1 MSSLQFVVHPIPGT
15 EDQLNDRLK
24 EVADRLNRFGPVS
37 PPQALSV
44 IKSGVKKIAIGPNHF
59 ALLLDDGKVCRVAFS
74 IISDRLD
81 LTKNDSNKK
90 YGNRGDPLGDSVCL
104 STMKSIFGNSS
115 KGGGGGGGGRQ
126 VTRTRARIVRSSTSN
141 LTRGRGPSGTGV
153 IMGGNSSGGGSRSV
167 ISAPYVPEELVSQAQ
182 VVLQG
187 KSRNLIIRELQRT
200 NLDVNLAVNNLLSR
214 DDEEGEEGE
223 EGADSYVPEDLIS
236 LLDGGF
242 HPDHSVIIDADAMF
256 SEDMFGYPS
265 MRLRGSG
272 LRRGGSAAE
281 RERGGSEG
289 TSGSG
294 GGSGAGGGSSERNTD
309 RDRDRRGADTGERDS
324 FSRWRDRQY
333 FGPRRWLET
342 ALRDTSWD
350 KDGVKGHLEPTI
362 EKYGEWSGFPI
373 HNKKKEVSG
382 GNPLWMSDDVE
393 FWPEKDGIGT
403 PRFVN
408 ITALHS
414 ELIAVSS
421 TGQLH
426 QWKWSESEAYR
437 SNENGVYHP
446 KTNVLGLTNERIVL
460 ISACSIRCTVATES
474 GKVATWMD
482 EQLAHAAAKLEHP
495 ATTFTEFTLDRITSL
510 HTCTLYTL
518 ARLES
523 GALYW
528 WGVLPFN
535 QRKKQ
540 WEKHRA
546 KSSKARPSIS
556 SSEIVAGTQVCMKS
570 SPMYQPGAIG
580 FTVVG
585 GVPKVGQLQNAAW
598 NITDVCRFKLLPL
611 TSANVSS
618 SDSKCRADPSSTG
631 SNKCSKT
638 SSSSQPKSSS
648 QKENAD
654 RIDMPPPPS
663 PASSTCSD
671 TGSTSHKR
679 PKRVTVKE
687 DEKKDEMMWPLRDV
701 VFVEDVKGLPVGK
714 VLKVDGAYAAVKFPP
729 SSSKDQCKDGKD
741 SSMEDSL
748 SFLLDCR
755 LMRKDDLQ
763 VVKTNTSSRAPDCFQ
778 RTPRRI
784 NIGENIGQIL
794 AVTVDGLG
802 LHAVVKNNSRIS
814 YMLFN
819 LTTGRIEQ
827 DSPFPSDTDSFMGIE
842 PGNISLT
849 STGEMS
855 DSVLLLRDGN
865 STLCPLAKDSVDSIR
880 DSQWLDLPPLK
891 CIAAAA
897 HALPVSNSSLKT
909 QAAVIILAIQ
919 HQALMPSI
927 LRCDLET
934 VKHILLSLEHDSR
947 GEETLQA
954 ILAER
959 CDGNRNIFHACI
971 SMCTPTTNKDSEAE
985 LPPAVTSTTTSDSN
999 NVISWTSRS
1008 VSLREMMRRATAAVS
1023 RSNCEGSSETGNGQD
1038 EGTAVLGWP
1047 PDPFM
1052 EPTSGDEDSIMTGL
1066 PSRDTASAGGPAA
1079 GIANSQQP
1087 TSTSTPLKAPPLP
1100 QLPDPAERRVNA
1112 LMALRLLCES
1122 PALQPHLPTLLMAKD
1137 GQGQTPFMLAVAC
1150 RAYQAGLVLFETIL
1164 TLVSKGRTCPTPP
1177 PPPPPPPPPSSAA
1190 STATTEERLKSV
1202 LSAWFSKSSN
1212 TEMKLSHTEETEIV
1226 DKEGLEAMVFPRGSN
1241 PDLSPLHII
1250 CCNDTCSFTWT
1261 GAEHINQDIF
1271 ECRTCGLTG
1280 SLCCCTECARVCH
1293 RGHDCKL
1300 KRTSP
1305 TAYCDCWEKCKCRAL
1320 VQGNQTARFS
1330 LLSCLIVHTDL
1341 VTKHNSRGESIL
1353 LFLVQTVG
1361 RQMVEQR
1368 QYRAPRSR
1376 SASAT
1381 SRKTPSSDP
1390 ASLEPDMPE
1399 HDLEPPRFSRRAFER
1414 LLSDW
1419 PAVKGMIMTGTKE
1432 ERDWKQPLYE
1442 EQAYLNAQN
1451 GSALLDKFTHCL
1463 LVKCGTE
1470 MVDNVIA
1477 TLSRELQNTTV
1488 PGRVE
1493 EATIVAR
1500 RFVRSVARIFVIF
1513 SVEMAPNVSKRRSM
1527 SGLTSAPLLKSKRVF
1542 QSLLKISVE
1551 ELCETADSLIAPV
1564 RLGVSRPTPPFTL
1577 ATSTMEVINGTEDLF
1592 SVEPLA
1598 PPSTS
1603 NTTSGR
1609 RGQKSNRSGE
1619 ENQGSAGSRSGSI
1632 VPRSLV
1638 SLIDIEEEMV
1648 ESLVALA
1655 NDGEGSEGEGEREV
1669 EREGPEREVEREGA
1683 ESESE
1688 DLLVETES
1696 DSDQSNQE
1704 TVQHVPSN
1712 TPPTTVLGEDES
1724 GDSSQQEET
1733 DGESEGLDHEE
1744 MVLGDEQLERR
1755 SGQSGQGQRS
1765 NLAPQSMQWAIRS
1778 RDTGS
1783 RSSGGFRV
1791 ASGNSLVFIDPSS
1804 LRRST
1809 NTSSASSSNHDGV
1822 TMTTTA
1828 ACLARSFA
1836 IVLRQIADLLGS
1848 LHNVSAPQQ
1857 QPVPITYQDCIHLQ
1871 NYVERQLKPTW
1882 DWLLTVMDSTE
1893 SQLRFGASLT
1903 TASDPAHPHH
1913 PLYHGSGSSSSN
1925 TANGGSSSNSGT
1937 GGPSN
1942 GGTTSGSTSRSAT
1955 QSSHR
1960 PGGSSSAPST
1970 RIVGFTTNTDS
1981 SRPSRDRD
1989 GNNEGQSARR
1999 ELLMYCLSLMRCHNS
2014 EHADSLPVLDVSSLR
2029 HIAYVFDAL
2038 IYLLRAG
2045 TDQNPVLEETLLPQT
2060 WTQPDENE
2068 NDEAEDDLPPTP
2080 VAMETESVEEVEPL
2094 GTAGKGRRH
2103 PFFQRSDSTLWL
2115 GCSPPDPFEMPM
2127 ARALPLADQPHLLQP
2142 NATRDQLF
2150 GIPKQPVNISENQ
2163 GFSSTTTQLG
2173 TLPTRLGLSLRSESA
2188 QHRPE
2193 PEQDVKGRTIEP
2205 EQEAASGPV
2214 DMELDDTIPNQAPP
2228 SPQPN
2233 VPIILSVH
2241 SGWPQPTQQSM
2252 RPLVIV
2258 RAVRANAAEDGP
2270 PSPVTA
2276 PIEPSVPTTHHVENS
2291 TDITPQ
2297 QPLPRIGGWVSAD
2310 ALLGRWRM
2318 ALDLFGRVFMEDVG
2332 LEPGSVVSELGGF
2345 PVKEA
2350 KFRRDME
2357 RIRNQQNRDLT
2368 LSKVER
2374 DRTQLL
2380 FQTLKELNNVYNS
2393 HQRRA
2398 GAQPPLA
2405 VNRVKVTFKEEPG
2418 EGSGVARSFYTA
2430 IAEALLANE
2439 KLPNL
2444 EGAQVGSR
2452 SQYNVLSRLGTRD
2465 RDSRGRR
2472 IMTRSSSS
2480 RCRSPRRTLSF
2491 EARSFTPSS
2500 QLLAN
2505 TTSGSS
2511 SGGSSSG
2518 GASGNTSNGTSSN
2531 SQEAGQL
2538 NDHLSYHQITLGERL
2553 YPKVHSMRPSF
2564 AAKITGMLLELS
2576 PAQLLMLLAS
2586 EDALRAK
2593 VEEAMQI
2600 LLARGHQLGNHTLLG
2615 KSTSGSGSSSTGG
2628 SAGGG
2633 SGSTP
2638 SLGGVGEATTETV
2651 DDTAIEDNAPLFYA
2665 PGKRGFYSPRQGR
2678 ASFERLNAFRNTG
2691 RLMGLCLLQNELLP
2705 LLLNRHVLKFI
2716 LGRQIRFHD
2725 LAFFDPVMYESLRQL
2740 VIDAETKQGNSL
2752 FSALDLTF
2760 SIELSPEEGGGSMD
2774 LVPGGR
2780 DLEVT
2785 AANVYDYVR
2794 KYAEYRMYKSQQ
2806 KALEAIR
2813 QGVFDVL
2820 PAGSLDG
2827 LTAEDLRLL
2836 LNGVG
2841 DINVSVLISYTS
2853 FNDESGESSERLL
2866 KFKRWLWAIVEKM
2879 THMERMDLVYFW
2891 TGSPALPASEDG
2903 FQPMP
2908 SVTIR
2913 PADDTHLPTANT
2925 CISRLY
2931 IPLYSSRAV
2940 LRHKLLLAIK
2950 TKNFGFV

>member
-59 ALLLDDGKVCRVAFS
+59 ALLLEDGKVCRVAFS

-90 YGNRGDPLGDSVCL
+90 YGNRGDPVCL

-256 SEDMFGYPS
+256 SEDMFGYSS
-265 MRLRGSG
+265 MRLRNSS
-272 LRRGGSAAE
+272 LRRGTTE

-294 GGSGAGGGSSERNTD
+294 GGSGTGGNSERNSD
-309 RDRDRRGADTGERDS
+309 RDRDRRGADTD
-324 FSRWRDRQY
+324 
-333 FGPRRWLET
+333 
-342 ALRDTSWD
+342 
-350 KDGVKGHLEPTI
+350 
-362 EKYGEWSGFPI
+362 
-373 HNKKKEVSG
+373 NKKKEVSG

-393 FWPEKDGIGT
+393 FWPDKDGVGA
-403 PRFVN
+403 PRFTN
-408 ITALHS
+408 IAALHS

-426 QWKWSESEAYR
+426 QWKWSEAEAYKC
-437 SNENGVYHP
+437 NENGIYHP
-446 KTNVLGLTNERIVL
+446 KTSVLGLVNERVVL

-535 QRKKQ
+535 QRKMQ

-546 KSSKARPSIS
+546 KSSKARPYVSTS
-556 SSEIVAGTQVCMKS
+556 QIVAGTQVCMKK

-598 NITDVCRFKLLPL
+598 DFIDVCTFKLIPP
-611 TSANVSS
+611 TSVNTPNTDNKSRSDSS
-618 SDSKCRADPSSTG
+618 SSG

-638 SSSSQPKSSS
+638 SSTSQPKSSS

-687 DEKKDEMMWPLRDV
+687 DEKKDEMVWPLRDV
-701 VFVEDVKGLPVGK
+701 VFVEDVKSLPVGK
-714 VLKVDGAYAAVKFPP
+714 VLKVDGAFALVKFPP
-729 SSSKDQCKDGKD
+729 SSSKDCKD
-741 SSMEDSL
+741 SSSSDDSL
-748 SFLLDCR
+748 SFLQDCR
-755 LMRKDDLQ
+755 LIRRDDLQ

-784 NIGENIGQIL
+784 NIGENMGQIL

-842 PGNISLT
+842 PSNISLT
-849 STGEMS
+849 STGEMY

-880 DSQWLDLPPLK
+880 DCQWLDLPPLK

-919 HQALMPSI
+919 EQALMPSI

-947 GEETLQA
+947 GEETLHA

-959 CDGNRNIFHACI
+959 CDGNRNIFHACV

-985 LPPAVTSTTTSDSN
+985 LPATVTSSTTSESN

-1023 RSNCEGSSETGNGQD
+1023 RNNCETVAESGSAQD
-1038 EGTAVLGWP
+1038 DGAAVLGWP

-1052 EPTSGDEDSIMTGL
+1052 EQTSGDEDSIMTGL
-1066 PSRDTASAGGPAA
+1066 AGRDTNSASSGTGG
-1079 GIANSQQP
+1079 GITTNQQP
-1087 TSTSTPLKAPPLP
+1087 SSTSTPLKAPPLP

-1164 TLVSKGRTCPTPP
+1164 SLVSKVPTCTTPPTPP
-1177 PPPPPPPPPSSAA
+1177 PPPPP
-1190 STATTEERLKSV
+1190 STASSGPTTEERLKSV
-1202 LSAWFSKSSN
+1202 LSAWFSKTN
-1212 TEMKLSHTEETEIV
+1212 NAEVILSHTEETEII

-1320 VQGNQTARFS
+1320 VQGNQSARFN

-1390 ASLEPDMPE
+1390 ACLEPDMPE

-1470 MVDNVIA
+1470 MVDSVVA
-1477 TLSRELQNTTV
+1477 TLSRELQNAAV

-1493 EATIVAR
+1493 EASIVAR

-1513 SVEMAPNVSKRRSM
+1513 SVEMAPNVNRRRAL
-1527 SGLTSAPLLKSKRVF
+1527 SGVSAPLMKCKRVF

-1577 ATSTMEVINGTEDLF
+1577 STSTIEVINGSEELF

-1598 PPSTS
+1598 PPSSTS
-1603 NTTSGR
+1603 TNSGR
-1609 RGQKSNRSGE
+1609 RGQKSNRTGE
-1619 ENQGSAGSRSGSI
+1619 DNQGSSGSRSGSI

-1669 EREGPEREVEREGA
+1669 EREGAEREVEREGA

-1712 TPPTTVLGEDES
+1712 TPPAAVLGEDES

-1791 ASGNSLVFIDPSS
+1791 ASGNSLVFIDPTS

-1809 NTSSASSSNHDGV
+1809 NTSSASNNNHDGV

-1925 TANGGSSSNSGT
+1925 SGNGSGGSGSGT
-1937 GGPSN
+1937 GSGSN
-1942 GGTTSGSTSRSAT
+1942 GGTTSGSASRSAT

-1960 PGGSSSAPST
+1960 PGGSSSAPT
-1970 RIVGFTTNTDS
+1970 PRIVGFATNTDS

-1989 GNNEGQSARR
+1989 GSNEGQSARR

-2045 TDQNPVLEETLLPQT
+2045 TDQNPVLEETLLPQH

-2068 NDEAEDDLPPTP
+2068 NDEAEEDLPPTP
-2080 VAMETESVEEVEPL
+2080 VAMDTAESVSVEEVEPL

-2127 ARALPLADQPHLLQP
+2127 AKALPLADQPHLLQP

-2150 GIPKQPVNISENQ
+2150 GIPKQPVNINEHQ
-2163 GFSSTTTQLG
+2163 GFSSTTQLG
-2173 TLPTRLGLSLRSESA
+2173 TLPTRLGLSLRSENCNRLEIGQGNKVRSMETDH
-2188 QHRPE
+2188 QECSRQE
-2193 PEQDVKGRTIEP
+2193 TTSMDMDVDV
-2205 EQEAASGPV
+2205 SV
-2214 DMELDDTIPNQAPP
+2214 PNPGPP
-2228 SPQPN
+2228 SPQQN
-2233 VPIILSVH
+2233 SSIILSVQNN
-2241 SGWPQPTQQSM
+2241 WNQPTQQST

-2258 RAVRANAAEDGP
+2258 RAVRSSNTTEDGP
-2270 PSPVTA
+2270 QSPVTA
-2276 PIEPSVPTTHHVENS
+2276 PIEPSVSTAHHNIENTSEITT
-2291 TDITPQ
+2291 Q

-2310 ALLGRWRM
+2310 VLLGRWRM

-2357 RIRNQQNRDLT
+2357 RIRNLQNRDLT

-2465 RDSRGRR
+2465 RDSRARR

-2480 RCRSPRRTLSF
+2480 RCRSPRTLSF

-2505 TTSGSS
+2505 TTSSS
-2511 SGGSSSG
+2511 SGGGGSSG
-2518 GASGNTSNGTSSN
+2518 GGSTGGGNSGGSGSSSSN
-2531 SQEAGQL
+2531 QEAGQSL
-2538 NDHLSYHQITLGERL
+2538 NEHLSYHQITLGERL

-2600 LLARGHQLGNHTLLG
+2600 LLARGHQLGNHTLIEMDLLSTSSG
-2615 KSTSGSGSSSTGG
+2615 KGSSSGSGTTSGNSGGSSSNP
-2628 SAGGG
+2628 SDMPAGG
-2633 SGSTP
+2633 
-2638 SLGGVGEATTETV
+2638 ETSDSV

-2760 SIELSPEEGGGSMD
+2760 SIELSSEEGGGSIE

-2785 AANVYDYVR
+2785 SANVYDYVR

>member
-44 IKSGVKKIAIGPNHF
+44 IKSSVKKIVIGPNHF
-59 ALLLDDGKVCRVAFS
+59 ALLLEDGKVCRVAFS

-81 LTKNDSNKK
+81 LTKND
-90 YGNRGDPLGDSVCL
+90 
-104 STMKSIFGNSS
+104 NSKNS

-141 LTRGRGPSGTGV
+141 LRGRGGTGV
-153 IMGGNSSGGGSRSV
+153 IMGGNSSGSGSRTV
-167 ISAPYVPEELVSQAQ
+167 ISAPYVPEELVTQAQ

-223 EGADSYVPEDLIS
+223 EGGDSYVPEDLIS

-256 SEDMFGYPS
+256 SEDMFGYSS
-265 MRLRGSG
+265 MRMGNVGR
-272 LRRGGSAAE
+272 LRRPGGPNE
-281 RERGGSEG
+281 RERGSSEG
-289 TSGSG
+289 TSGER
-294 GGSGAGGGSSERNTD
+294 SSE
-309 RDRDRRGADTGERDS
+309 RDRDRRDGNDRDS

-342 ALRDTSWD
+342 ALRDTNWD
-350 KDGVKGHLEPTI
+350 KEGG
-362 EKYGEWSGFPI
+362 
-373 HNKKKEVSG
+373 NKKKDVSG

-393 FWPEKDGIGT
+393 FWPDKEGT
-403 PRFVN
+403 NSPKFIN
-408 ITALHS
+408 IAALYS

-421 TGQLH
+421 NGQLH
-426 QWKWSESEAYR
+426 QWKWADTEPFKA
-437 SNENGVYHP
+437 ENGVHHP
-446 KTNVLGLTNERIVL
+446 KTIPLGLLNERVTL

-474 GKVATWMD
+474 GKVATWLD
-482 EQLAHAAAKLEHP
+482 EQISHAAGKLEHP
-495 ATTFTEFTLDRITSL
+495 ATTFTEFTLDRISSL
-510 HTCTLYTL
+510 YTCTLYTL

-546 KSSKARPSIS
+546 KSSKARPSVTNQ
-556 SSEIVAGTQVCMKS
+556 EIVPGTQVCMKS
-570 SPMYQPGAIG
+570 SPMYQAGAIG

-598 NITDVCRFKLLPL
+598 NLTDICRYKLLPPPSPS
-611 TSANVSS
+611 SA
-618 SDSKCRADPSSTG
+618 SDSKCRTDTSSSG
-631 SNKCSKT
+631 ANKCSKT
-638 SSSSQPKSSS
+638 SSCSQPKSSS
-648 QKENAD
+648 QKETAD

-687 DEKKDEMMWPLRDV
+687 DDKKDEIMWNLRDV
-701 VFVEDVKGLPVGK
+701 VFVEDVKSLPIGK
-714 VLKVDGAYAAVKFPP
+714 VLMVDGSYAVVRFLSNP
-729 SSSKDQCKDGKD
+729 SKETGKDGKEITLCD
-741 SSMEDSL
+741 E
-748 SFLLDCR
+748 SFGAFQDCR
-755 LMRKDDLQ
+755 LLRKDELQ
-763 VVKTNTSSRAPDCFQ
+763 VVKTNTTCRAPDCFQ

-784 NIGENIGQIL
+784 NIGDNVGQIL
-794 AVTVDGLG
+794 AVAVDGLG
-802 LHAVVKNNSRIS
+802 LHAIVKSNARLS

-827 DSPFPSDTDSFMGIE
+827 DCPFPTDTDSFMGLE
-842 PGNISLT
+842 PSNISLT

-855 DSVLLLRDGN
+855 ESVLLLRDGN

-880 DSQWLDLPPLK
+880 DCQWLDLPPLK
-891 CIAAAA
+891 ALAAAP
-897 HALPVSNSSLKT
+897 HALPNSNSSLKS

-919 HQALMPSI
+919 SQLLMPSI
-927 LRCDLET
+927 LRCDIDH

-947 GEETLQA
+947 GEETLLA
-954 ILAER
+954 ILNER
-959 CDGNRNIFHACI
+959 CDGNRNIFHACV
-971 SMCTPTTNKDSEAE
+971 SMCTPTTNKDSEADLLNVLSE
-985 LPPAVTSTTTSDSN
+985 MPNTVTSGTTTDTS
-999 NVISWTSRS
+999 NVISWSSRP
-1008 VSLREMMRRATAAVS
+1008 VSIREMMRRATAAVRTGS
-1023 RSNCEGSSETGNGQD
+1023 GSNNAGEGNETGGQD
-1038 EGTAVLGWP
+1038 ESVLGWP
-1047 PDPFM
+1047 PDPFL
-1052 EPTSGDEDSIMTGL
+1052 ETASGDEDSLMVGL
-1066 PSRDTASAGGPAA
+1066 REG
-1079 GIANSQQP
+1079 
-1087 TSTSTPLKAPPLP
+1087 LKAPPP
-1100 QLPDPAERRVNA
+1100 PPVLPDPAERRTNA
-1112 LMALRLLCES
+1112 LIALKILCES
-1122 PALQPHLPTLLMAKD
+1122 PALHPHLPQLLQAKD
-1137 GQGQTPFMLAVAC
+1137 AQGQTPFMLSVAC

-1164 TLVSKGRTCPTPP
+1164 SLVSKPQAPPTPP
-1177 PPPPPPPPPSSAA
+1177 PPPPPPNTTA
-1190 STATTEERLKSV
+1190 STEERLKSV
-1202 LSAWFSKSSN
+1202 LSAWFSKPNN
-1212 TEMKLSHTEETEIV
+1212 TELKLVNSDDTEII

-1320 VQGNQTARFS
+1320 VQGSQSARFQLMSS
-1330 LLSCLIVHTDL
+1330 LITHTDL
-1341 VTKHNSRGESIL
+1341 VSKHNSRGESIL

-1381 SRKTPSSDP
+1381 TRKTPSSDV
-1390 ASLEPDMPE
+1390 EPDMPE

-1414 LLSDW
+1414 LLNDW
-1419 PAVKGMIMTGTKE
+1419 PAVKGMIMTGVKE
-1432 ERDWKQPLYE
+1432 EKNWRQNPYYE
-1442 EQAYLNAQN
+1442 EHAYLHAQS

-1463 LVKCGTE
+1463 LVKCGSE
-1470 MVDNVIA
+1470 MVESVVA
-1477 TLSRELQNTTV
+1477 TLTRELQNTSI
-1488 PGRVE
+1488 PGRAE
-1493 EATIVAR
+1493 EAALVTR
-1500 RFVRSVARIFVIF
+1500 RFVRSVARIFVVF
-1513 SVEMAPNVSKRRSM
+1513 SVEMAPQASKRKAY
-1527 SGLTSAPLLKSKRVF
+1527 LTRVTGATGPIMKCKKVF
-1542 QSLLKISVE
+1542 QSLTKIAVE

-1564 RLGVSRPTPPFTL
+1564 RLGVARPTPPFTL
-1577 ATSTMEVINGTEDLF
+1577 STSSIEGSEELF

-1598 PPSTS
+1598 PPNSTGS
-1603 NTTSGR
+1603 R
-1609 RGQKSNRSGE
+1609 RGQKAARGSE
-1619 ENQGSAGSRSGSI
+1619 EAQGSSTSTIRQR
-1632 VPRSLV
+1632 PLV
-1638 SLIDIEEEMV
+1638 SLMDIEEEMV

-1655 NDGEGSEGEGEREV
+1655 NDGEGSEGETERETERETGERE
-1669 EREGPEREVEREGA
+1669 GEREGA

-1712 TPPTTVLGEDES
+1712 TPPATGEDES

-1733 DGESEGLDHEE
+1733 DAESEGLDQEE
-1744 MVLGDEQLERR
+1744 MVLADEQLERR
-1755 SGQSGQGQRS
+1755 TSSSGQGQRS

-1778 RDTGS
+1778 RDTNS
-1783 RSSGGFRV
+1783 RSSGFRV
-1791 ASGNSLVFIDPSS
+1791 ASGNSLVFIDPTS
-1804 LRRST
+1804 LRRPA
-1809 NTSSASSSNHDGV
+1809 NNSSSGNSTQDGV

-1836 IVLRQIADLLGS
+1836 IVLRQIADLLGGTHSMSVPSENS
-1848 LHNVSAPQQ
+1848 LV
-1857 QPVPITYQDCIHLQ
+1857 ITYEECIELQ
-1871 NYVERQLKPTW
+1871 KYVERQLKPTW
-1882 DWLLTVMDSTE
+1882 DWLMTVMDSTE
-1893 SQLRFGASLT
+1893 AQLRFGASLT
-1903 TASDPAHPHH
+1903 TASDPNHPNH
-1913 PLYHGSGSSSSN
+1913 PLHHSSGGWSAPSVLQSSGATASSR
-1925 TANGGSSSNSGT
+1925 NGGGAGGRDMPPTSTPRQAGASS
-1937 GGPSN
+1937 
-1942 GGTTSGSTSRSAT
+1942 
-1955 QSSHR
+1955 
-1960 PGGSSSAPST
+1960 SSSAPAA
-1970 RIVGFTTNTDS
+1970 RIVERFTSNSDS
-1981 SRPSRDRD
+1981 SRPPRDRD
-1989 GNNEGQSARR
+1989 GQVDAHSARR

-2045 TDQNPVLEETLLPQT
+2045 TDQNPVIDETLLPQT
-2060 WTQPDENE
+2060 WAQPDENE
-2068 NDEAEDDLPPTP
+2068 NEEGEEEGSSAAAGGTSTTPSGTPPAATPPAGDDTDET
-2080 VAMETESVEEVEPL
+2080 EPL
-2094 GTAGKGRRH
+2094 GLAGRGRRH
-2103 PFFQRSDSTLWL
+2103 PFFQRSDSTLCL
-2115 GCSPPDPFEMPM
+2115 GCTAPDPFDTPM
-2127 ARALPLADQPHLLQP
+2127 ARSLPLADQPHLLQP
-2142 NATRDQLF
+2142 NATRDELF
-2150 GIPKQPVNISENQ
+2150 GIPKIPAPEQQ
-2163 GFSSTTTQLG
+2163 SSSGTSNQLG
-2173 TLPTRLGLSLRSESA
+2173 PLPTRLGLSLRTEEALIEKSKKETS
-2188 QHRPE
+2188 
-2193 PEQDVKGRTIEP
+2193 QDKFLCKED
-2205 EQEAASGPV
+2205 SS
-2214 DMELDDTIPNQAPP
+2214 DMEIDHDDAKQESNDVAR
-2228 SPQPN
+2228 
-2233 VPIILSVH
+2233 VPIIVST
-2241 SGWPQPTQQSM
+2241 SSEEGRET

-2258 RAVRANAAEDGP
+2258 RAGKSGEEKCNIEASINDDDMGVRVDDE
-2270 PSPVTA
+2270 
-2276 PIEPSVPTTHHVENS
+2276 EPFP
-2291 TDITPQ
+2291 
-2297 QPLPRIGGWVSAD
+2297 PLPRICSWITAD
-2310 ALLGRWRM
+2310 LLLGRWRL

-2357 RIRNQQNRDLT
+2357 RLRNQQNRDLT
-2368 LSKVER
+2368 LAKVER
-2374 DRTQLL
+2374 DRTSLL
-2380 FQTLKELNNVYNS
+2380 FQTLKELNTVYNS

-2398 GAQPPLA
+2398 GSQPPLA

-2452 SQYNVLSRLGTRD
+2452 QQYNVLQRIRTRD
-2465 RDSRGRR
+2465 RDTVRR
-2472 IMTRSSSS
+2472 IQMRSVPEDGLLIVLSSLGLRRKKTRSSASS
-2480 RCRSPRRTLSF
+2480 RCRSPRRSLSID
-2491 EARSFTPSS
+2491 ARSFAPSS
-2500 QLLAN
+2500 QAV
-2505 TTSGSS
+2505 S
-2511 SGGSSSG
+2511 
-2518 GASGNTSNGTSSN
+2518 ATSSATSTPSDA
-2531 SQEAGQL
+2531 SQAN

-2553 YPKVHSMRPSF
+2553 YPKVHALRPSF

-2586 EDALRAK
+2586 EEALRQK

-2600 LLARGHQLGNHTLLG
+2600 ILANGHQIGNHTLLEMDLLSATNPS
-2615 KSTSGSGSSSTGG
+2615 KSTSSN
-2628 SAGGG
+2628 
-2633 SGSTP
+2633 TP
-2638 SLGGVGEATTETV
+2638 VNSDVSVSETTEEV
-2651 DDTAIEDNAPLFYA
+2651 VVEDNAPLFYT
-2665 PGKRGFYSPRQGR
+2665 PGKRGFCSPRQGR
-2678 ASFERLNAFRNTG
+2678 ATFERINAFRNTG
-2691 RLMGLCLLQNELLP
+2691 RLIGLCLLQNELLP

-2740 VIDAETKQGNSL
+2740 VIDAESKQGNSL

-2760 SIELSPEEGGGSMD
+2760 SIELSPEEGGGSVE

-2785 AANVYDYVR
+2785 SANVYDYVR

-2820 PAGSLDG
+2820 PSCSLDG

-2853 FNDESGESSERLL
+2853 FNDESGETSERLL

-2879 THMERMDLVYFW
+2879 THIERMDLVYFW

-2931 IPLYSSRAV
+2931 IPLYSSRQV

>member
-1 MSSLQFVVHPIPGT
+1 MSSLQFVVHPVPGT
-15 EDQLNDRLK
+15 EDQLNERLK
-24 EVADRLNRFGPVS
+24 EVADRLNRFGPVA
-37 PPQALSV
+37 PPQALASL
-44 IKSGVKKIAIGPNHF
+44 KLGVKKIAIGPNHF
-59 ALLLDDGKVCRVAFS
+59 ALLLEDGKVCRVAFS

-81 LTKNDSNKK
+81 LTKNDNNK
-90 YGNRGDPLGDSVCL
+90 N
-104 STMKSIFGNSS
+104 S
-115 KGGGGGGGGRQ
+115 KGGGGGGGSRQ
-126 VTRTRARIVRSSTSN
+126 VPRRANRGIRTSA
-141 LTRGRGPSGTGV
+141 LRGRGPTGTAGV
-153 IMGGNSSGGGSRSV
+153 IMGVNTSGGSSRSV

-256 SEDMFGYPS
+256 SEDMFGYSS
-265 MRLRGSG
+265 MRIRGGTGSS
-272 LRRGGSAAE
+272 LRRTTSSSE
-281 RERGGSEG
+281 RERGASES
-289 TSGSG
+289 TSGAERSSG
-294 GGSGAGGGSSERNTD
+294 D
-309 RDRDRRGADTGERDS
+309 RDRTERRESGERDS

-333 FGPRRWLET
+333 FGPRRWLEN
-342 ALRDTSWD
+342 ALRDNTNWD
-350 KDGVKGHLEPTI
+350 KEGGD
-362 EKYGEWSGFPI
+362 S
-373 HNKKKEVSG
+373 KKKDIIG

-393 FWPEKDGIGT
+393 FWPEKDASGNSL
-403 PRFVN
+403 RFVS
-408 ITALHS
+408 IAALHS
-414 ELIAVSS
+414 ELIAVTAS
-421 TGQLH
+421 GQLH
-426 QWKWSESEAYR
+426 QWKWSDTEPYR
-437 SNENGVYHP
+437 HPDGGVYHP
-446 KTNVLGLTNERIVL
+446 KTISLGLTNERVVL

-482 EQLAHAAAKLEHP
+482 EQLAHAASKLEHP
-495 ATTFTEFTLDRITSL
+495 AATFTEFTLDKIVSL
-510 HTCTLYTL
+510 YTCTLYTL
-518 ARLES
+518 AQLES

-546 KSSKARPSIS
+546 KSTKSRPSVGS
-556 SSEIVAGTQVCMKS
+556 AEITTGTQVCMKS
-570 SPMYQPGAIG
+570 SPMYQAGAVG
-580 FTVVG
+580 FTVLG
-585 GVPKVGQLQNAAW
+585 GVPKVGQLLSAAW
-598 NITDVCRFKLLPL
+598 NLCDVCRFKLIPPAP
-611 TSANVSS
+611 TEVKSEPKPRSESS
-618 SDSKCRADPSSTG
+618 SG
-631 SNKCSKT
+631 SNKCSK
-638 SSSSQPKSSS
+638 SSSTSQPKSSS
-648 QKENAD
+648 QKETAD

-679 PKRVTVKE
+679 PKRAPVKE
-687 DEKKDEMMWPLRDV
+687 DEKKDEVMWGLRDV
-701 VFVEDVKGLPVGK
+701 VFVEDVKSLPVGR
-714 VLKVDGAYAAVKFPP
+714 VVKVDGAYAAVWFPP
-729 SSSKDQCKDGKD
+729 TSSKDRKDTKEM
-741 SSMEDSL
+741 STEESQN
-748 SFLLDCR
+748 LLQDCR

-763 VVKTNTSSRAPDCFQ
+763 VVKTSTTSRAPDCFQ

-784 NIGENIGQIL
+784 NISENLGQIL
-794 AVTVDGLG
+794 AVAVDGHG
-802 LHAVVKNNSRIS
+802 LHAIVKSNSKIS

-819 LTTGRIEQ
+819 ITSGKIEQ
-827 DSPFPSDTDSFMGIE
+827 DSPFPTETEAFLGLE
-842 PGNISLT
+842 PSNINLS

-891 CIAAAA
+891 CIAAAP
-897 HALPVSNSSLKT
+897 HSLSVSTPTNLKT
-909 QAAVIILAIQ
+909 QAALIILAVQPQI
-919 HQALMPSI
+919 LMPSI
-927 LRCDLET
+927 LRCDIET
-934 VKHILLSLEHDSR
+934 VKHILLGLEHDSR
-947 GEETLQA
+947 GEETLKA
-954 ILAER
+954 ILNER
-959 CDGNRNIFHACI
+959 CDGNRNILHACV
-971 SMCTPTTNKDSEAE
+971 SMCTPTTNKDSENDI
-985 LPPAVTSTTTSDSN
+985 PTAVTSTSSAPAEQS
-999 NVISWTSRS
+999 NVISWPPRS
-1008 VSLREMMRRATAAVS
+1008 VCISEVLRRAARALPHRIS
-1023 RSNCEGSSETGNGQD
+1023 GGEISENNSAQD
-1038 EGTAVLGWP
+1038 ESVSTLGWP
-1047 PDPFM
+1047 PDAFM
-1052 EPTSGDEDSIMTGL
+1052 EQASGDEDSLMVV
-1066 PSRDTASAGGPAA
+1066 SGG
-1079 GIANSQQP
+1079 GGNNSSSSSQAN
-1087 TSTSTPLKAPPLP
+1087 KAPLP
-1100 QLPDPAERRVNA
+1100 QMPDPGERRANA
-1112 LMALRLLCES
+1112 LQALRLLCES
-1122 PALQPHLPTLLMAKD
+1122 PVLQPHLPTLLTAKD
-1137 GQGQTPFMLAVAC
+1137 SQGETPFMLGVAC
-1150 RAYQAGLVLFETIL
+1150 RAYHAGQVLFDTIIS
-1164 TLVSKGRTCPTPP
+1164 LVSKGPRLVRPPSPLPP
-1177 PPPPPPPPPSSAA
+1177 PPTSNISASA
-1190 STATTEERLKSV
+1190 STEERLKSV
-1202 LSAWFSKSSN
+1202 LSAWFSKSSGPDGKGAGPN
-1212 TEMKLSHTEETEIV
+1212 DSAEII
-1226 DKEGLEAMVFPRGSN
+1226 DKEGLEAMIFPKGSN

-1300 KRTSP
+1300 KKTSP

-1320 VQGNQTARFS
+1320 VQGNQNARFS
-1330 LLSCLIVHTDL
+1330 LLCSLITHTDL

-1368 QYRAPRSR
+1368 QYRAQRSR
-1376 SASAT
+1376 SASNA
-1381 SRKTPSSDP
+1381 SRKAAASDV
-1390 ASLEPDMPE
+1390 AEPDMPE

-1432 ERDWKQPLYE
+1432 ERDWKEPLYE

-1463 LVKCGTE
+1463 LVKCGSE
-1470 MVDNVIA
+1470 MVDNVVA
-1477 TLSRELQNTTV
+1477 TLSRELQNTSV
-1488 PGRVE
+1488 PGRVD
-1493 EATIVAR
+1493 EATVVAR

-1513 SVEMAPNVSKRRSM
+1513 SVEMAPNANKRR
-1527 SGLTSAPLLKSKRVF
+1527 GAGGVAVPLMRCKRVF
-1542 QSLLKISVE
+1542 SSLLKIAVE
-1551 ELCETADSLIAPV
+1551 ELVETADSLIAPV

-1577 ATSTMEVINGTEDLF
+1577 STHTIDVINGSEELF

-1598 PPSTS
+1598 PPSA
-1603 NTTSGR
+1603 SGINSTR
-1609 RGQKSNRSGE
+1609 RGQKS
-1619 ENQGSAGSRSGSI
+1619 SRSDDNHGSSS
-1632 VPRSLV
+1632 VSVRPRPLV
-1638 SLIDIEEEMV
+1638 SLMDIEEEMV

-1655 NDGEGSEGEGEREV
+1655 NDGDGSEGEAEREV
-1669 EREGPEREVEREGA
+1669 EREGAEREVEREGA

-1704 TVQHVPSN
+1704 TVVGDSR
-1712 TPPTTVLGEDES
+1712 TPAAGEDDS

-1744 MVLGDEQLERR
+1744 MVLNDDQLERR
-1755 SGQSGQGQRS
+1755 TSGSGQEQRS

-1778 RDTGS
+1778 RDTGT
-1783 RSSGGFRV
+1783 RSSTT
-1791 ASGNSLVFIDPSS
+1791 NNTLVFIDPTS

-1809 NTSSASSSNHDGV
+1809 NNNTSSGAGNSNQDGV
-1822 TMTTTA
+1822 TMTTSA

-1848 LHNVSAPQQ
+1848 LHNVSSNAQ
-1857 QPVPITYQDCIHLQ
+1857 QPVPLTYSECIALQ

-1893 SQLRFGASLT
+1893 AQLRFGASLT
-1903 TASDPAHPHH
+1903 TSSDPTHPHH
-1913 PLYHGSGSSSSN
+1913 PLHHGSTAGTSSGSGSSGAVGVSG
-1925 TANGGSSSNSGT
+1925 TSSSGAGAGARSG
-1937 GGPSN
+1937 
-1942 GGTTSGSTSRSAT
+1942 
-1955 QSSHR
+1955 SHR
-1960 PGGSSSAPST
+1960 PGQSSTPTSST
-1970 RIVGFTTNTDS
+1970 PTVGRIVGFATNAEST
-1981 SRPSRDRD
+1981 RPSRDRD
-1989 GNNEGQSARR
+1989 GSDGNSARR

-2014 EHADSLPVLDVSSLR
+2014 EHSDSLPVLDVSSLR
-2029 HIAYVFDAL
+2029 HVAYVFDAL

-2045 TDQNPVLEETLLPQT
+2045 TDQNPVIEETLLPQS
-2060 WTQPDENE
+2060 WSQPDENE
-2068 NDEAEDDLPPTP
+2068 NDEPEVEDISLPPVIEP
-2080 VAMETESVEEVEPL
+2080 ETVEVETEPL
-2094 GTAGKGRRH
+2094 GPAGKGRRH
-2103 PFFQRSDSTLWL
+2103 PFFQRSDSTLGL
-2115 GCSPPDPFEMPM
+2115 GCSPPDPFEYPLQ
-2127 ARALPLADQPHLLQP
+2127 RALPLADQPHLLQP

-2150 GIPKQPVNISENQ
+2150 GIPKQPINVSPSNTS
-2163 GFSSTTTQLG
+2163 SSTNELG
-2173 TLPTRLGLSLRSESA
+2173 HLPTKLGLSLRRSENDDPTLKKPKLELRDELA
-2188 QHRPE
+2188 MDVDAEEVKRIPE
-2193 PEQDVKGRTIEP
+2193 NPVPTIEP
-2205 EQEAASGPV
+2205 RE
-2214 DMELDDTIPNQAPP
+2214 NPP
-2228 SPQPN
+2228 
-2233 VPIILSVH
+2233 
-2241 SGWPQPTQQSM
+2241 

-2258 RAVRANAAEDGP
+2258 RAGRAGDERSKSPPPAEAERP
-2270 PSPVTA
+2270 CSSPV
-2276 PIEPSVPTTHHVENS
+2276 EN
-2291 TDITPQ
+2291 P
-2297 QPLPRIGGWVSAD
+2297 PLPGIVGWVSAD
-2310 ALLGRWRM
+2310 LLLGRWRM

-2357 RIRNQQNRDLT
+2357 RLRNLQNRDLT

-2380 FQTLKELNNVYNS
+2380 FQTLKELNTVYNS

-2398 GAQPPLA
+2398 GSQPPLA
-2405 VNRVKVTFKEEPG
+2405 VSRVKVTFKEEPG
-2418 EGSGVARSFYTA
+2418 EGSGVVRSFYTA

-2444 EGAQVGSR
+2444 ESAQVGSR
-2452 SQYNVLSRLGTRD
+2452 NQYSVLSRLRTRD
-2465 RDSRGRR
+2465 RDSSRR
-2472 IMTRSSSS
+2472 IQTRSTASS
-2480 RCRSPRRTLSF
+2480 RCRSPQRTLSF
-2491 EARSFTPSS
+2491 EARPFTPSS
-2500 QLLAN
+2500 QAVAA
-2505 TTSGSS
+2505 SS
-2511 SGGSSSG
+2511 SGGTTASVAGSSGSNASAADATGAASSSY
-2518 GASGNTSNGTSSN
+2518 
-2531 SQEAGQL
+2531 E
-2538 NDHLSYHQITLGERL
+2538 HLSYHQITLGERL
-2553 YPKVHSMRPSF
+2553 YPKVHNLRPSL
-2564 AAKITGMLLELS
+2564 ASKITGMLLELS
-2576 PAQLLMLLAS
+2576 AAQLLMLLAS
-2586 EDALRAK
+2586 EDALRTK
-2593 VEEAMQI
+2593 VEEARQI
-2600 LLARGHQLGNHTLLG
+2600 ILTHEMDLL
-2615 KSTSGSGSSSTGG
+2615 STGSKSGSGSTSSTPDPNPDN
-2628 SAGGG
+2628 AEE
-2633 SGSTP
+2633 ST
-2638 SLGGVGEATTETV
+2638 V
-2651 DDTAIEDNAPLFYA
+2651 EDNAPLFYT
-2665 PGKRGFYSPRQGR
+2665 PGKRGFCSPRQGR

-2691 RLMGLCLLQNELLP
+2691 RLIGLCLLQNELLP

-2725 LAFFDPVMYESLRQL
+2725 LAFFDPEMYESLRQL
-2740 VIDAETKQGNSL
+2740 VIDAESKRGNSL

-2760 SIELSPEEGGGSMD
+2760 SIELSPEEGGGSVE

-2794 KYAEYRMYKSQQ
+2794 KYAEYRMYVSQQ

-2820 PAGSLDG
+2820 PTGSLDS

-2879 THMERMDLVYFW
+2879 SHIERMDLVYFW
-2891 TGSPALPASEDG
+2891 TGSPALPASEEG

-2913 PADDTHLPTANT
+2913 PADDSHLPTANT

-2940 LRHKLLLAIK
+2940 LKHKLLLAIK